1 MSIDRPVRDARKIV
15 TAGGFNTAVTL
26 TTPAGVETAAQGVCS
41 RHHLEFD
48 TDGYPVN
55 STNAH
60 ILFSETAL
68 TALGLTVRNAADEV
82 DLNAWLATY
91 VDGTGVSRTYKI
103 VQTRPSE
110 TLGLII
116 CIVGRY
122 GTN

>member
-1 MSIDRPVRDARKIV
+1 MSISRAIRDARRIV
-15 TAGGFNTAVTL
+15 TGGGFNTPVTL
-26 TTPAGVETAAQGVCS
+26 TDPLGVEHATQGVCS

-68 TALGLTVRNAADEV
+68 VDLGLTVRNANDEV

-91 VDGTGVSRTYKI
+91 VDGTGTTRIYKI